1 MAKIPFDIK
10 YRNKIES
17 GEYKVETRNGKPARI
32 ICWNKRDKY
41 YPIIALYVND
51 SRYETFAS
59 YNDKGEYYLGSDDER
74 NLFIVTPEP
83 ELTEFECAMLRYLQ
97 DGANA
102 KSDEKIEELT
112 KKHSAELLAIAR
124 KEIEKDLPRWKEA
137 ERDYDSDT
145 IDFAIKY
152 PHDGGDHDDYFTIE
166 VTNRLR
172 KGDYYI
178 ELADLDVLP
187 GFKEE

>member
-102 KSDEKIEELT
+102 K
-112 KKHSAELLAIAR
+112 
-124 KEIEKDLPRWKEA
+124 
-137 ERDYDSDT
+137 
-145 IDFAIKY
+145 
-152 PHDGGDHDDYFTIE
+152 
-166 VTNRLR
+166 
-172 KGDYYI
+172 
-178 ELADLDVLP
+178 
-187 GFKEE
+187 